1 MTPNDEYQKAKY
13 NLEEAEKLQERMKTV
28 NAIIRSKKNVTE
40 RLISEAG
47 LSESNAMQIQEKD
60 FAGRVGF
67 STYKLT
73 NNNANISRLRERVNM
88 LSDKLESAE
97 KGNETYTFSEIGGG
111 GTIEI
116 NYDIDRVQL
125 LFPNG
130 RVDNEVYKLLR
141 KNGYVYSP
149 TNKAFQRKITPQ
161 AISNAIY
168 LTKATRG
175 EVAEQRDVSLSNLT
189 DADRQ
194 NMLENKKF
202 SYVTGSLYNALPPS
216 FKEYTGAK
224 TFELVYFS
232 TNRENV
238 KDAIKRYFKENMP
251 IVDIEKMTINVY
263 TQTYIRESKLLY
275 KRGDFMPS
283 NTEPNVLLRLKNEI
297 NSYQNMSD
305 RVDKEEPK
313 AETPFFT
320 EIGSDGYDSRVDNNE
335 MDYDAEEEVLKD
347 LQKYSSPK
355 KYNSEIEVGQR
366 YYDNRYADYYT
377 IEKMTEVISG
387 GDVNATLKY
396 DKGATRTESGD
407 FILYHIDAKQ
417 HSLSKEEPKETIET
431 IEPNSSDEFDEII
444 MANIDPK
451 DDWIGNLVKE
461 RDVKQQIY
469 KQLSGDE
476 QEKEAETNRIFYLYA
491 EKNKNNRELHEM
503 NNKNFEEIKRL
514 KKEIANGERLMSN
527 INFSGDVTNEINRWK
542 KQLAEL
548 EGKEN
553 SNSGKI
559 PAKLITLQ
567 IRDDRTTQQKYTDY
581 DYDGAND
588 KMRWILDN
596 KKFSDLNYNIQF
608 EDGETLSGV
617 IDCEPR
623 EFFDGVSNPLTRHLN
638 TFWGNVAKG
647 KGAFIGAEETQQAK
661 DLIEKYDLGEV
672 KVGASQIEP
681 KAKELVKLPQSIIN
695 LIDYLN
701 KEDDAKK
708 KAERWNEQRG
718 LLLPK
723 LGRTLWQIVMNVP
736 YIEVQRS
743 GDESRVHFS
752 GNDLLRAI
760 DKVYKENDVEFD
772 QYDYGTTSEQPKAK
786 ESKPFGLTTI
796 EYLDSGKTVTWGTK
810 TRRGRETVIGK
821 SNSDINEE
829 IESLKEYIVIGEIE
843 LKKAQE
849 QYDKVKGMGSP
860 TMYKNVADAL
870 SHLKMIER
878 TLYVNKNILLPFFE
892 KNIGEGEEK
901 SDYQKELDRQVN
913 EGEIEDDSQG
923 ISLYHLA
930 KNIEETTNNQFKGI
944 HHNYK
949 NQYVLNKAIEELLM
963 TKDNNYSS
971 EEKVFIRKYSG
982 YGGLDKYGKG
992 GKGSFFEFYTPTEI
1006 IERMWGLAYKYGYD
1020 NGSVLETSVGT
1031 GEFFRYAPKDA
1042 RLVGYEISEYSGK
1055 ICKILYPTAEI
1066 NIQPF
1071 EKTFIKN
1078 NYTIKGRL
1086 DDLEKFSL
1094 VIGNPPY
1101 GDFSKVES
1109 RYMSGMG
1116 EKDYTHA
1123 RNYVEYFIRRGMDL
1137 LESGGLLVFIV
1148 GASLQNGGTMFLDSG
1163 MSPVKKWL
1171 SENCTLE
1178 TAYRLPDS
1186 VFERTGVTAD
1196 IIVLKKN

>member
-1 MTPNDEYQKAKY
+1 MTTNDEYGQALS
-13 NLEEAEKLQERMKTV
+13 NLDAAEKLQEMMKTA

-40 RLISEAG
+40 RLINEAG
-47 LSESNAMQIQEKD
+47 LSESNAIQIQQKD
-60 FAGRVGF
+60 FAGRIGF
-67 STYKLT
+67 PTFKLT

-88 LSDKLESAE
+88 LSDKLESSQ
-97 KGNETYTFSEIGGG
+97 KGNETYTFSDVGGG

-125 LFPNG
+125 LFSNG

-175 EVAEQRDVSLSNLT
+175 EVAEQRDASLSNLT

-202 SYVTGSLYNALPPS
+202 SYVRGNLYGALPPS

-232 TNRENV
+232 TIRENV
-238 KDAIKRYFKENMP
+238 KDAIKRYFKEHIP
-251 IVDIEKMTINVY
+251 IVDLEKLTINVY

-275 KRGDFMPS
+275 KQGDYMPS
-283 NTEPNVLLRLKNEI
+283 NTEPNVLMRLKKQLD
-297 NSYQNMSD
+297 SYQNMSD
-305 RVDKEEPK
+305 RVDE
-313 AETPFFT
+313 
-320 EIGSDGYDSRVDNNE
+320 
-335 MDYDAEEEVLKD
+335 
-347 LQKYSSPK
+347 
-355 KYNSEIEVGQR
+355 
-366 YYDNRYADYYT
+366 
-377 IEKMTEVISG
+377 
-387 GDVNATLKY
+387 
-396 DKGATRTESGD
+396 
-407 FILYHIDAKQ
+407 
-417 HSLSKEEPKETIET
+417 EEPKETIET

-444 MANIDPK
+444 MANIDPH
-451 DDWIGNLVKE
+451 DDWIGNLMKE

-491 EKNKNNRELHEM
+491 EKNKNNRELPKM
-503 NNKNFEEIKRL
+503 SDKNIEEIYSSFTDEYMEQIIDNIKDEIYGNWQGNDTREREVKNSIWREINKIKIRQENKTNLLNAVYQKMYNEKEKINEISYLYDENTKELPKMSDKNIEEIERL
-514 KKEIANGERLMSN
+514 KKEI
-527 INFSGDVTNEINRWK
+527 GDVTILTDEQLAKYLYMLTIPDVARAIKNAENTKIAIENEIEKR
-542 KQLAEL
+542 KQ
-548 EGKEN
+548 
-553 SNSGKI
+553 S
-559 PAKLITLQ
+559 
-567 IRDDRTTQQKYTDY
+567 
-581 DYDGAND
+581 
-588 KMRWILDN
+588 
-596 KKFSDLNYNIQF
+596 
-608 EDGETLSGV
+608 
-617 IDCEPR
+617 
-623 EFFDGVSNPLTRHLN
+623 
-638 TFWGNVAKG
+638 
-647 KGAFIGAEETQQAK
+647 
-661 DLIEKYDLGEV
+661 
-672 KVGASQIEP
+672 
-681 KAKELVKLPQSIIN
+681 
-695 LIDYLN
+695 
-701 KEDDAKK
+701 
-708 KAERWNEQRG
+708 
-718 LLLPK
+718 
-723 LGRTLWQIVMNVP
+723 
-736 YIEVQRS
+736 
-743 GDESRVHFS
+743 
-752 GNDLLRAI
+752 
-760 DKVYKENDVEFD
+760 
-772 QYDYGTTSEQPKAK
+772 TS
-786 ESKPFGLTTI
+786 
-796 EYLDSGKTVTWGTK
+796 
-810 TRRGRETVIGK
+810 
-821 SNSDINEE
+821 
-829 IESLKEYIVIGEIE
+829 
-843 LKKAQE
+843 
-849 QYDKVKGMGSP
+849 
-860 TMYKNVADAL
+860 
-870 SHLKMIER
+870 
-878 TLYVNKNILLPFFE
+878 
-892 KNIGEGEEK
+892 EK

-923 ISLYHLA
+923 ISIYHLA
-930 KNIEETTNNQFKGI
+930 KNIEETTNNQFKGVYGD
-944 HHNYK
+944 YK

-963 TKDNNYSS
+963 TKDSNYSS

-982 YGGLDKYGKG
+982 YGGLQKFGKG
-992 GKGSFFEFYTPTEI
+992 GKGAFFEFYTPTEI

-1031 GEFFRYAPKDA
+1031 GEFFRYAPKDV

-1078 NYTIKGRL
+1078 NYTMKGRI

-1137 LESGGLLVFIV
+1137 LESGGLLVFII
-1148 GASLQNGGTMFLDSG
+1148 GASLKYGGTMFLDSDI
-1163 MSPVKKWL
+1163 SPVKTWL